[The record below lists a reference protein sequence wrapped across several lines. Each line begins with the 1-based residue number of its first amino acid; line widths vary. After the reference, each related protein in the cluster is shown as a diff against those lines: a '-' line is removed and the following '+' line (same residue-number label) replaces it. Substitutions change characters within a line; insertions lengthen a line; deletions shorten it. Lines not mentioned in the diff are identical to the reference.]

1 MRNSSCNLCS
11 NWLQNPKLHK
21 SYAYLLFALVNCPAL
36 CHNILQNCS
45 GSSLPS
51 FVAFFEA
58 QNRSNGICNYYH
70 RFWGSC
76 CVIKQQMKFLKVF
89 SSVGTFERTRIE
101 SIGHT
106 KHYQVS
112 LKVYI
117 MHKVKYGPHVQ
128 NMLTVE

>member
-58 QNRSNGICNYYH
+58 QIPMEFATITIVLGVH
-70 RFWGSC
+70 
-76 CVIKQQMKFLKVF
+76 V
-89 SSVGTFERTRIE
+89 
-101 SIGHT
+101 
-106 KHYQVS
+106 VS
-112 LKVYI
+112 
-117 MHKVKYGPHVQ
+117 
-128 NMLTVE
+128 